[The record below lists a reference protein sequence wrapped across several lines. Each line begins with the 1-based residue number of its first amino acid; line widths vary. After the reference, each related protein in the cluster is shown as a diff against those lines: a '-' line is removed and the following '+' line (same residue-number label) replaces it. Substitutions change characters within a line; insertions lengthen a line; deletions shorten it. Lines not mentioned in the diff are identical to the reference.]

1 MNDYVYI
8 GKIINTHGIKGELK
22 VLSDFID
29 KEKVLLPDKVIY
41 IGTNKIKEVIKTHR
55 IHQNYDLITLENY
68 ININEVLKYK
78 GLSIYVKRNAL
89 DRRYFLNDLIGMNV
103 IDNNITYGKIID
115 YYNFNGNIV
124 LLVNGKKQFFIPYN
138 KEYINNVDLLKKEVI
153 CNHVKDLI
161 L

>member
-1 MNDYVYI
+1 MNDYVYV

-78 GLSIYVKRNAL
+78 CLSIYVKRNTL
-89 DRRYFLNDLIGMNV
+89 DRKYFLNDLIGMNV
-103 IDNNITYGKIID
+103 IDNNIT
-115 YYNFNGNIV
+115 
-124 LLVNGKKQFFIPYN
+124 
-138 KEYINNVDLLKKEVI
+138 
-153 CNHVKDLI
+153 
-161 L
+161 

>member
-1 MNDYVYI
+1 MNDYVYV

-78 GLSIYVKRNAL
+78 CLSIYVKRNTL
-89 DRRYFLNDLIGMNV
+89 DRKYFLNDLIGMNV

>member
-8 GKIINTHGIKGELK
+8 GKIINNHGIKGELK

-78 GLSIYVKRNAL
+78 CLSIYVKRNTL
-89 DRRYFLNDLIGMNV
+89 DRKYFLNDLIGMNV

>member
-78 GLSIYVKRNAL
+78 GLSIYVKRNTL
-89 DRRYFLNDLIGMNV
+89 DRKYFLNDLIGMNV

-124 LLVNGKKQFFIPYN
+124 LLINGKKQFFIPYN

>member
-1 MNDYVYI
+1 MNDYVYV

-78 GLSIYVKRNAL
+78 GLSIYVKRNIL
-89 DRRYFLNDLIGMNV
+89 DRKYFLNDLIGMNV